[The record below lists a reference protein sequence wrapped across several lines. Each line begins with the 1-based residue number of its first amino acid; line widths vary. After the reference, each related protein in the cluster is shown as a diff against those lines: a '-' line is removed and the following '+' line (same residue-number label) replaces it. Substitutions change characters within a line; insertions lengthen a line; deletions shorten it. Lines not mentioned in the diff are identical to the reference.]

1 MGYNDVEAAL
11 LTVIR
16 KLDGYTATNSSQG
29 DYRILAKG
37 VTKAVV
43 LQPGPIVRR
52 NVQSAP
58 RRMRTLW
65 VIDMELVVPF
75 SGEISTIASN
85 IRTFRQTL
93 IDHIDKYP
101 TLDGTSDVVH
111 ALVVSGAEP
120 ESWTG
125 ESHKWWIQRLRVEVE
140 ERSTVTIAE

>member
-1 MGYNDVEAAL
+1 MGYNDVEAGL
-11 LTVIR
+11 LAVVR
-16 KLDGYTATNSSQG
+16 LLDGYTEVNTSQG

-37 VTKAVV
+37 VEKAVI
-43 LQPGPIVRR
+43 LQPGPIVQR

-85 IRTFRQTL
+85 IRTFRQSL
-93 IDHIDKYP
+93 IDHVDKYP
-101 TLDGTSDVVH
+101 TLDSVANVVH
-111 ALVVSGAEP
+111 ALIVSGAEP
-120 ESWTG
+120 ESWQG
-125 ESHKWWIQRLRVEVE
+125 ESRKWWVQRLRVDVE